1 MKRIMMFID
10 SNNFHND
17 CKLCLGA
24 TSTPKFNWLKLILG
38 IRDLYQEQEPDSNLY
53 KAFYYSAL
61 SDREDNPTMYDKHKK
76 FLDAINKIRFL
87 EVKLGHLMRIPVVDG
102 QPVDKTNPSTYKHV
116 EKRTDVNISNDILEN
131 SIRNNCD
138 VIILVSADGD
148 YEDTIKNITS
158 NYSKEFFLVLPI
170 GTPADRL
177 KKLAG
182 TNILYLDKSFLEKYI
197 IS

>member
-17 CKLCLGA
+17 CKFCLGED
-24 TSTPKFNWLKLILG
+24 STPKFNWYNLILG
-38 IRDLYQEQEPDSNLY
+38 IRDLYRQQEPESNFY

-61 SDREDNPTMYDKHKK
+61 ADREDNPAMHDKHKK
-76 FLDAINKIRFL
+76 FLDAINRINFV
-87 EVKLGHLMRIPVVDG
+87 EVKIGHLMRVPVTPDRPIVKSD
-102 QPVDKTNPSTYKHV
+102 PSTFKHV
-116 EKRTDVNISNDILEN
+116 EKCTDVNISNDILEN

-138 VIILVSADGD
+138 VVILVSADGD
-148 YEDTIKNITS
+148 YEDTIVNITS

-182 TNILYLDKSFLEKYI
+182 SNILYLNKAFLQKYI